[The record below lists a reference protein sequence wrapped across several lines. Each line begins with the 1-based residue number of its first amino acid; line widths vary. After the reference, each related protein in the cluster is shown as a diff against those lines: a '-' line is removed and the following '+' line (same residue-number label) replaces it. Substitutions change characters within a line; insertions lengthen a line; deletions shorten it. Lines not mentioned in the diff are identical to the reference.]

1 MAFDAKQ
8 AVIDKITHLEDD
20 LKNLKAQRDAATNDL
35 DTQIS
40 SKQDELDGWQSLL
53 GSDKEPT
60 SQAGDKP
67 AAKKAASKR

>member
-8 AVIDKITHLEDD
+8 AVIDTITHLEDD

-53 GSDKEPT
+53 GGEPKDD
-60 SQAGDKP
+60 SDKP
-67 AAKKAASKR
+67 AAKKAAAKK